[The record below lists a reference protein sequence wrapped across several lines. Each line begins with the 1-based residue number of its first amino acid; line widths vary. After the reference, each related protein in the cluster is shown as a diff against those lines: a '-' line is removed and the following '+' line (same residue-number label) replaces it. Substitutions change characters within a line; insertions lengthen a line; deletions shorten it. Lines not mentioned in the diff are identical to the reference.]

1 MREEFLT
8 DTDFAI
14 KVFVVSEPN
23 DGCASLFLFFS
34 LFFCFCFSF
43 DINDITRL
51 FSSPPTEEERIN
63 RCRTEQ
69 RGFDT
74 DR

>member
-23 DGCASLFLFFS
+23 DGCAFLFLFFS
-34 LFFCFCFSF
+34 LFFFCFSF

>member
-23 DGCASLFLFFS
+23 DGCAFLFLFFS
-34 LFFCFCFSF
+34 LFF
-43 DINDITRL
+43 L
-51 FSSPPTEEERIN
+51 FLFFFRY
-63 RCRTEQ
+63 
-69 RGFDT
+69 
-74 DR
+74 